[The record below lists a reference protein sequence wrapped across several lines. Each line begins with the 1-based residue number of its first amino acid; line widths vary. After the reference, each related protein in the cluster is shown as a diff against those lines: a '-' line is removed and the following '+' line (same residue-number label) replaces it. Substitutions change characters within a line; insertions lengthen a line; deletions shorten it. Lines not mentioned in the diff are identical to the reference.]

1 VNAPASPASP
11 VSRLF
16 EGATLAEF
24 MPHVDQTITIVRPG
38 LGLALYYRE
47 RAQQMVST
55 VRALLDDYFAIIP
68 AGAITQRCGNAWGK
82 FTPAAL
88 TRDLNRLAA
97 HDDAYVNIELGS
109 GDVLES
115 EGPYGWHLNGGNLGL
130 DESDPTWPDNTN
142 MVIAEFPLDDLDR
155 IGADALEE
163 WVVSQVGLAPVE
175 SAQFGYSFNQL
186 QRSYTSDADDF
197 VEARALRWHG
207 LDILEPDL
215 ARLARGHLPNV
226 NWLTVLGDAL
236 VARLGGA
243 SALGAALP
251 SGIRL
256 RTIRGG
262 VLLRCA
268 ARPPVGD
275 MNRDASDL
283 EPLRAI
289 AAATRTLRPQPR
301 RTFYQQWVNRFD
313 V

>member
-1 VNAPASPASP
+1 
-11 VSRLF
+11 
-16 EGATLAEF
+16 
-24 MPHVDQTITIVRPG
+24 MPHVDRTITIVRPG

-47 RAQQMVST
+47 PAQRLVST
-55 VRALLDDYFAIIP
+55 VRALLDQYFAIIP
-68 AGAITQRCGNAWGK
+68 AGVITQRCGNAWGK

-97 HDDAYVNIELGS
+97 HDDEYVNIELGS

-130 DESDPTWPDNTN
+130 DEADPTWPDNTN
-142 MVIAEFPLDDLDR
+142 MVIAEFPLEDLDR

-163 WVVSQVGLAPVE
+163 WVVSQVELAPVE

-186 QRSYTSDADDF
+186 QRSYTSEADDF
-197 VEARALRWHG
+197 VEARALRWQG

-215 ARLARGHLPNV
+215 AREARGHLPNV

-236 VARLGGA
+236 VAQVGGA
-243 SALGAALP
+243 SALRAALP
-251 SGIRL
+251 SAIRA

-262 VLLRCA
+262 LLLRCA
-268 ARPPVGD
+268 ALPPVGD
-275 MNRDASDL
+275 MNRDAADL
-283 EPLRAI
+283 EPLRAV
-289 AAATRTLRPQPR
+289 AAATRALRPQPI
-301 RTFYQQWVNRFD
+301 RTFYRNWVNRFD